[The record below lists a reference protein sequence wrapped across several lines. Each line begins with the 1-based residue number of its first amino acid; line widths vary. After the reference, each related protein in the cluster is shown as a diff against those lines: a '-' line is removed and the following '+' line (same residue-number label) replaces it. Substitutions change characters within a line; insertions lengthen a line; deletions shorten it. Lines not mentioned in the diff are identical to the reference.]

1 METGLLLCKQYLDD
15 KIDER
20 KKVKQNHYIL
30 SLAKNIGTLI

>member
-15 KIDER
+15 KNR
-20 KKVKQNHYIL
+20 RKKKVKQNHYIL